1 MSHSRKLRVGRTF
14 RLERGID
21 DFAQF
26 AQVIRTGIDLQQH
39 AARLEYP
46 GKLAI
51 NREAEHAQHKI
62 KRRRLRWQIGVAAD
76 NPVGALVLLG
86 GRQHRPFR
94 DIQPEQGQHL
104 IVAGCRSQLA
114 QVVTLAATGIK
125 AADRRTGGSVGQR
138 NPADCRGDRLVMA
151 GVEETP
157 AGRDHFLAVTG
168 VARTLSLDGQQVGV
182 ALGGD
187 VETVAGG
194 ATPA

>member
-1 MSHSRKLRVGRTF
+1 MSLSGQSKRFFLVT
-14 RLERGID
+14 
-21 DFAQF
+21 AS
-26 AQVIRTGIDLQQH
+26 AVILAFTGCSG
-39 AARLEYP
+39 E
-46 GKLAI
+46 KK
-51 NREAEHAQHKI
+51 AEVPA
-62 KRRRLRWQIGVAAD
+62 
-76 NPVGALVLLG
+76 
-86 GRQHRPFR
+86 
-94 DIQPEQGQHL
+94 QPEQGQHL

-114 QVVTLAATGIK
+114 QVVTLATTGIK

-168 VARTLSLDGQQVGV
+168 VARTLLLDGQQVGV